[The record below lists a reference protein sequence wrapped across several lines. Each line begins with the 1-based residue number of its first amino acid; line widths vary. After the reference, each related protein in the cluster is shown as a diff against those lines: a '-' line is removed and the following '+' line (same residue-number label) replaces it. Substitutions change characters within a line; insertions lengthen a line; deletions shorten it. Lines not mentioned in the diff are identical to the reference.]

1 MELKLFGFQHY
12 SKYILC
18 CTEERKNDMMAN
30 NVRMLVF
37 DLSITVMSEL
47 IVYSV
52 KQMLLPVQA
61 F

>member
-1 MELKLFGFQHY
+1 MLYRRKKVVQF
-12 SKYILC
+12 
-18 CTEERKNDMMAN
+18 KNDMMAN

-47 IVYSV
+47 LVYSV